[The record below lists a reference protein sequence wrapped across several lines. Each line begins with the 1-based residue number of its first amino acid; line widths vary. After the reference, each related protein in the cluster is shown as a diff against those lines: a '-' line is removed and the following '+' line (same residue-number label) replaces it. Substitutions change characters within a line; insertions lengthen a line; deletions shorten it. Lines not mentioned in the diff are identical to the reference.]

1 MAELSVI
8 IVDDEPMA
16 CRRIANLLGAYP
28 QFKILEIC
36 HDGIAGQEAIE
47 THTPDVVFLDI
58 EMPGRTGVEL
68 VQRLPKENRP
78 VIVFITAY
86 NKYAIDAFD
95 FFALDYLLKPFT
107 EERFAE
113 TIRRISDVK
122 KKEMAQQLENQLS
135 AFIKFSQDDTPP
147 DTGSSDKIQVALGNR
162 IYFIK
167 ISEIQ
172 HVTASGNYVNLKTDK
187 AVHVLR
193 ETLSS
198 FEQKVVKHGFI
209 RIHKSYLINPEFL
222 KEINKRR
229 NGTYVVRMSD
239 DSLFSLSKTYKDH
252 FFDTM
257 K

>member
-1 MAELSVI
+1 MAKLTVI

-28 QFKILEIC
+28 QFRILEIC

-47 THTPDVVFLDI
+47 SLSPDVVFLDI

-68 VQRLPKENRP
+68 VQQLPEKNRP

-86 NKYAIDAFD
+86 NKYAIEAFN

-113 TIRRISDVK
+113 TIRRISERK
-122 KKEMAQQLENQLS
+122 KKEMMTGLEHQLN
-135 AFIKFSQDDTPP
+135 AFLDFMQGDAPADTA
-147 DTGSSDKIQVALGNR
+147 TSDRIQVALGNR

-167 ISEIQ
+167 IAEIQ
-172 HVTASGNYVNLKTDK
+172 HVVASGNYVNIQTES

-198 FEQKVVKHGFI
+198 FEKKVINHGFI

-222 KEINKRR
+222 QEVNKKR
-229 NGTYVVRMSD
+229 NGTYTIRMSD
-239 DSLFSLSKTYKDH
+239 DTVFSLSKTYKDD
-252 FFDTM
+252 FFSKM